1 MAPNHPPLAPAHEY
15 SLCSV
20 NQWPSASLQILFSGF
35 QRAEHSGEWVLP
47 PRGRAGHQWGT
58 RTRVTLGHHG
68 SPPSTKAL
76 HIQHLGIKGARILKS
91 SFACL
96 FYDLPLVAALS
107 IMTTRRNYSCYVLL
121 QINSPPDPLQIIG
134 LLGRGAQSSY
144 CGSSWGRFSDP
155 LQSQSSCN
163 SDRFC

>member
-1 MAPNHPPLAPAHEY
+1 MAQRLVTD
-15 SLCSV
+15 SI
-20 NQWPSASLQILFSGF
+20 QWIP
-35 QRAEHSGEWVLP
+35 E
-47 PRGRAGHQWGT
+47 GRAFRRVGAPTQGASWAPMGDENQGHPWT
-58 RTRVTLGHHG
+58 PRVTTEHQGITYPTYGIMG
-68 SPPSTKAL
+68 S
-76 HIQHLGIKGARILKS
+76 RILKS

-163 SDRFC
+163 SHRFC

>member
-1 MAPNHPPLAPAHEY
+1 MAQRLVTD
-15 SLCSV
+15 SI
-20 NQWPSASLQILFSGF
+20 QWIP
-35 QRAEHSGEWVLP
+35 E
-47 PRGRAGHQWGT
+47 GRAFRRVGAPTQGASRAPMGGENQGHSWT
-58 RTRVTLGHHG
+58 PRVTTEH
-68 SPPSTKAL
+68 
-76 HIQHLGIKGARILKS
+76 QGITYPTSGIMGARILKS

-96 FYDLPLVAALS
+96 FYDLPLVAAPS
-107 IMTTRRNYSCYVLL
+107 IMTTTQNYSCYVLL

-163 SDRFC
+163 SHRFC